1 MKYNK
6 KVYLLLTV
14 LFCGLIFT
22 GCWDRRELTDLA
34 IVGAIAI
41 DKIGDKVNLS
51 YEIIKAKSQDTKGSD
66 EPPVYYLQ
74 SEGETISDSIKNA
87 TVKSDKVLFWPHTN
101 MIYFSEK
108 FAKDG
113 LFSYIDYF
121 NRNHEARRYVNLA
134 VTKTNNAYEILTVDG
149 INDIPSLYT
158 EKLFE
163 NYSLNGKSVSVKLL
177 DFLKTYYAEGI
188 EPVTGIIE
196 PKKRIEGKSEKKESK
211 DGEEENLVP
220 FIEGLAVFK
229 EDKFI
234 GFFDGYEARGYNII
248 VNKLKNSLV
257 VSMSPDGT
265 GKTSVEID
273 SSSSKI
279 DVEIKDEKYYATLE
293 IEINGVLG
301 GEGGKEDISNLEAI
315 KKIEE
320 KTSEVIKNEV
330 EKSIQK
336 AKEYKSDIFGFGK
349 ALHISNPKKW
359 KKIKEKWNDEFV
371 NISIN
376 TIVKTKIKRVGV
388 ENQQLAAKE
397 SR

>member
-1 MKYNK
+1 MKKIKNIF
-6 KVYLLLTV
+6 LLLIV
-14 LFCGLIFT
+14 LFCTLIFT

-74 SEGETISDSIKNA
+74 SEGETVSDSVKSA
-87 TVKSDKVLFWPHTN
+87 TLESDKVLFWPHTN
-101 MIYFSEK
+101 MIYFSKK
-108 FAKDG
+108 FAQEG

-134 VTKTNNAYEILTVDG
+134 VTKTNNAYEIMTVDG
-149 INDIPSLYT
+149 IKEVPSLYV

-163 NYSLNGKSVSVKLL
+163 NYSSNGKAVSVKLL

-196 PKKRIEGKSEKKESK
+196 PKKRFEGKTEKKDDKSS
-211 DGEEENLVP
+211 EEENLVP
-220 FIEGLAVFK
+220 SIEGLAVFK

-257 VSMSPDGT
+257 VSMSRDGL
-265 GKTSVEID
+265 GKTSVEIN

-279 DVEIKDEKYYATLE
+279 EVEIKDEKYYATLE
-293 IEINGVLG
+293 IKIAGTLG
-301 GEGGKEDISNLEAI
+301 GEGGKEDISSLEAI
-315 KKIEE
+315 KKTEE
-320 KTSEVIKNEV
+320 KISEVIKNEV

-336 AKEYKSDIFGFGK
+336 AKEYKSDIFGFGQ

-359 KKIKEKWNDEFV
+359 KEIKEKWNDEFP

-376 TIVKTKIKRVGV
+376 TIVKTKIQRAGV
-388 ENQQLAAKE
+388 ENQQLAVKE